1 MKQNRMLND
10 TLEENLRLQLIES
23 KKKNSALQG
32 QIITLERIVKEEQDG
47 KYEAYKRIHA
57 LNDELNQLKKEL
69 NKI

>member
-10 TLEENLRLQLIES
+10 TLEENLRLQLIDS

-57 LNDELNQLKKEL
+57 LNDEVNQLKKEL

>member
-32 QIITLERIVKEEQDG
+32 QIITLERIVKEEQAG

-57 LNDELNQLKKEL
+57 LNDEVNQLKKEL

>member
-10 TLEENLRLQLIES
+10 TLEESLRLQLIDS

-57 LNDELNQLKKEL
+57 LNDEVNQLKKEL

>member
-10 TLEENLRLQLIES
+10 TLEESLRLQLIDS

-57 LNDELNQLKKEL
+57 LNEEVNQLKKEL

>member
-57 LNDELNQLKKEL
+57 LNDEVNQLKKEL
-69 NKI
+69 IKI

>member
-57 LNDELNQLKKEL
+57 LNDEVNQLKKEL

>member
-23 KKKNSALQG
+23 KKKNSALKG

-57 LNDELNQLKKEL
+57 LNDEVNQLKKEL

>member
-57 LNDELNQLKKEL
+57 LNEEVNQLKKEL

>member
-57 LNDELNQLKKEL
+57 LNDEVNQLKKEL
-69 NKI
+69 NKS

>member
-1 MKQNRMLND
+1 MLND

-23 KKKNSALQG
+23 KKKNSALLG

-57 LNDELNQLKKEL
+57 LNEEVNQLKKEL

>member
-32 QIITLERIVKEEQDG
+32 QIITLERIVIEEQDG

-57 LNDELNQLKKEL
+57 LNEEVNQLKKEL

>member
-57 LNDELNQLKKEL
+57 LNEEVNQLKKEL
-69 NKI
+69 KKI